1 MIYCSSLQEAKK
13 ISEDLKTKL
22 KILLN
27 VKVSIKRG
35 CSEFYDVFPKFK
47 IIDEKEKDFMNFNED
62 WKKIEENSAIKNNFN
77 TIKFNNSISGLS
89 ISDFLIIN
97 QWLNYA
103 KNINDLSYKNLDIE
117 FLDSKFI
124 NQKMINQIEFRKKE
138 FAK

>member
-1 MIYCSSLQEAKK
+1 
-13 ISEDLKTKL
+13 
-22 KILLN
+22 
-27 VKVSIKRG
+27 
-35 CSEFYDVFPKFK
+35 
-47 IIDEKEKDFMNFNED
+47 MNFNED

>member
-1 MIYCSSLQEAKK
+1 
-13 ISEDLKTKL
+13 
-22 KILLN
+22 
-27 VKVSIKRG
+27 
-35 CSEFYDVFPKFK
+35 
-47 IIDEKEKDFMNFNED
+47 MNFNED
-62 WKKIEENSAIKNNFN
+62 WKKIEENSAINKNFN